1 MDMTTFP
8 LGPLD
13 SNCYLL
19 AGDTEAVV
27 IDVGGDPVGVLSALR
42 TRRLPL
48 RTILLTHLH
57 CDHLFGVAALAE
69 ATGATVLAG
78 GEDAGLMDMEAGGG
92 GLMGMPM
99 VPPFAWKPLDPGE
112 MTLLGQPCQVLATP
126 GHSPGGRSYYFPQA
140 KAVFVGDL
148 LFFHSIG
155 RTDLPGGSLDAL
167 LSSVTGRILTL
178 PPETTVYP
186 GHGPL
191 TTVGDELRQNPY
203 FSEFYQ

>member
-1 MDMTTFP
+1 MDIKTFP
-8 LGPLD
+8 LGPLE

-19 AGDTEAVV
+19 VGEKEAVV
-27 IDVGGDPVGVLSALR
+27 IDVGGNPAGVLDEVHV
-42 TRRLPL
+42 RRLPV

-69 ATGATVLAG
+69 ATGARVLAG
-78 GEDAGLMDMEAGGG
+78 GEDAELMKIEAGGG

-99 VPPFAWKPLDPGE
+99 VTPFAWEPLDPGE
-112 MTLLGQPCQVLATP
+112 ISLLGQPCRVLATP

-167 LSSVTGRILTL
+167 LSSVTGQILTL

-186 GHGPL
+186 GHGPI
-191 TTVGDELRQNPY
+191 TTVGNELRQNPY